1 LDVRANPSIF
11 RAVRARDALMIDG
24 KPERKHLTL
33 HLRGTLI
40 AGLLTIAPVIA
51 VWLVF
56 DFLLNVLFEAGHPL
70 ASMLADYLDAR
81 APSLR
86 PWLTDDRIQY
96 VVAVVAALAILYVI
110 GVVASRVIGMRLIA
124 AFESIIERLPVAEF
138 IYSAA
143 KKLVGVL
150 KKRPSTDSRVVLIE
164 FPHAGHHALGFVM
177 HTFPDANTAEEL
189 AAVLVPTAPN
199 PSTGYLQIVPVS
211 RLLPT
216 AMSMDEAM
224 TMILS
229 AGAATPGHISLAA
242 APRPPAGQT

>member
-1 LDVRANPSIF
+1 MTQQRLSRKLPSLNF
-11 RAVRARDALMIDG
+11 QG
-24 KPERKHLTL
+24 Y
-33 HLRGTLI
+33 LI
-40 AGLLTIAPVIA
+40 AGLLTTAPLIA

-56 DFLLNVLFEAGHPL
+56 NFLLDVLFEAGHPL
-70 ASMLADYLDAR
+70 AAMLADFLDER

-86 PWLTDDRIQY
+86 PWLADHRVQY
-96 VVAVVAALAILYVI
+96 IVAIVAALGVLYII
-110 GVVASRVIGMRLIA
+110 GVAASQFIGMRLIA
-124 AFESIIERLPVAEF
+124 AFESIIERIPLAEF

-150 KKRPSTDSRVVLIE
+150 KQRPSEASRVVLIE
-164 FPHAGHHALGFVM
+164 FPHAGHHAVGFVM
-177 HTFPDANTAEEL
+177 HTFPDSNTGEEL

-199 PSTGYLQIVPVS
+199 PSTGYLQIVPAS
-211 RLLPT
+211 RVVPT

-242 APRPPAGQT
+242 ASQPPAGQT